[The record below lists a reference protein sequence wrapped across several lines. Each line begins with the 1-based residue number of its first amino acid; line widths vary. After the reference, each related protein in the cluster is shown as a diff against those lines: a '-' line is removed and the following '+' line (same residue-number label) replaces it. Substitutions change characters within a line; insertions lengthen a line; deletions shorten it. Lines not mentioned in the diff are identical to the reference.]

1 LSGLGSTSARISVE
15 DMAYVED
22 LVPPGVPEVPYNPDP
37 PHYSEHVLGLACRPR
52 DPEAAEADVI

>member
-1 LSGLGSTSARISVE
+1 
-15 DMAYVED
+15 MAYVED